1 MKILIVEDE
10 LRIRNGL
17 IHLIPKIS
25 PTYQIV
31 AEAENGYDGVR
42 CAQDFTPD
50 IVITDICMPKSDG
63 LKMIEEIQA
72 LGLRPTFV
80 VLSGYAEFKYAQQ
93 AMRLGVKDYLL
104 KPISVDILTETLAR
118 LEHPEEQQK
127 PDEKSPQNYS
137 VMVAD
142 MVNTID
148 TQYGQH
154 LRLDLF
160 ADKYRMTPE
169 YLSTLFTKETQTT
182 FSNYLKTVRMEK
194 AKELLETSS
203 LKIYEIACRVG
214 YPEQKYFSKVFKEY
228 TGVSAKQYVTKKK

>member
-25 PTYQIV
+25 PSYQIV

-50 IVITDICMPKSDG
+50 VIITDICMPKSDG

-72 LGLRPTFV
+72 LGLHPTFV

-127 PDEKSPQNYS
+127 PDEKSSQNYS

-194 AKELLETSS
+194 AKELLETSN